1 MGIGMLEK
9 YTLVAYGVGKS
20 FFPYIE
26 RIDKLAKVE
35 YFCDSNEGMWGRRIY
50 NDGRCCISPE
60 ELLKLPNP
68 YVIITVDKSEYIEGI
83 GRLCGK
89 NGIKYDTAETFIEK
103 FGKEC
108 HEYGSA
114 AENSPFGRDIENSD
128 ALSIADSYWLR
139 GMHDNKIH
147 KFIDFDLRGT
157 TTCNFKCEYCYVW
170 RKEDFRAGRKT
181 SEHTPKEIREAL
193 SLERLGGRCF
203 INMCARGETM
213 LSEDIVELA
222 YELLKEGHY
231 VSIVTNGTVTGKIN
245 EILQFPEE
253 LQERMFFKISF
264 HFKEL
269 KRRNLFETFWNNICA
284 ISRSKCSYTLE
295 VTPGDGSVEYID
307 ELKNMVKDIPYAA
320 LPHISFT
327 RDSNKKGLDLLS
339 DYSLEEYRNIWG
351 SFDSKMFEL
360 KSEWYG
366 KKIENFC
373 YAGNWSYLINILN
386 GDIRACYRQDV
397 IGNIFDKSM
406 KQFPTKPIGHD
417 CHMEYCF
424 NNHAFLAWGCVPDI
438 KCYNYLDMRNRV
450 DNVGKYWV
458 KQPMYEAM
466 QNKLYDNNFRYDI
479 SWSEYERLFDEN
491 RKPGFVVFNSPDY
504 SNLGDHAIAYATR
517 QFLESVF
524 REDFGEHYGEACAD
538 SVEKALESNFDGREV
553 IEIACEQYVKEYMK
567 IKNAITKE
575 DVLIIAGGGY
585 MGSLWLRMEDVVKH
599 IVQQYPDNKIIV
611 FPQTIYFSD
620 SKLGAW
626 ERESLKSIFNSHRDI
641 TFIAREEKSFN
652 TAREIF
658 DDNVRVYMLP
668 DMAFAI
674 DYEGRGRR
682 TGALLCMRSDK
693 ENCNYNIGKIEK
705 ILSDGFGEA
714 EHIDTILK
722 EQVNYNNRWEKLKA
736 VLDKIGGARL
746 VVTDRLHCMIFCA
759 ITKTPCIVLDNVSG
773 KVSGVYKWIDGL
785 SYILKAESEE
795 DICDKV
801 SQLACNGDDKA
812 GISNEA
818 NETDEGVLK
827 NVRENFKVLADVVKD
842 VVSD

>member
-1 MGIGMLEK
+1 MLEE

-26 RIDKLAKVE
+26 RIDKLARIE
-35 YFCDSNEGMWGRRIY
+35 YFCDGNESMRGRRIY
-50 NDGRCCISPE
+50 NDDRYCIGSE
-60 ELLKLPNP
+60 ELLKLQNP
-68 YVIITVDKSEYIEGI
+68 YVIITVDKNEHIESI
-83 GRLCGK
+83 IRLCEN
-89 NGIKYDTAETFIEK
+89 NGIKYDTAEAFIEK
-103 FGKEC
+103 FGKESYEHGC
-108 HEYGSA
+108 TAKKSQSGRIV
-114 AENSPFGRDIENSD
+114 ENSGCS
-128 ALSIADSYWLR
+128 LSIADSSWLR
-139 GMHDNKIH
+139 SMHENKIH

-170 RKEDFRAGRKT
+170 RKEDFKAGKKT

-222 YELLKEGHY
+222 HELLEEGHY

-245 EILQFPEE
+245 EILAFPEE
-253 LQERMFFKISF
+253 LQERMFFKVSF

-269 KRRNLFETFWNNICA
+269 KKRNLFKTFWNNICA
-284 ISRSKCSYTLE
+284 ISCSKCSYTLE

-339 DYSLEEYRNIWG
+339 DYSLEEYKSIWG
-351 SFDSKMFEL
+351 CFDSKMFEL

-373 YAGNWSYLINILN
+373 YAGNWSYLVNILN

-406 KQFPTKPIGHD
+406 KQFPTKPIGCD
-417 CHMEYCF
+417 CHMDYCF

-438 KCYNYLDMRNRV
+438 KCYNYLDMRNRIS
-450 DNVGKYWV
+450 NAGEAWV
-458 KQPMYEAM
+458 RQPMYEAM
-466 QNKLYDNNFRYDI
+466 QNKLYDNNYRYDTV
-479 SWSEYERLFDEN
+479 WSEYQKLFDEN

-504 SNLGDHAIAYATR
+504 PNLGDHAISYATR
-517 QFLESVF
+517 NFLEGNLNEV
-524 REDFGEHYGEACAD
+524 YGAD
-538 SVEKALESNFDGREV
+538 CINAFEGREV

-567 IKNAITKE
+567 IKNSVTKD

-585 MGSLWLRMEDVVKH
+585 MGSLWLRMEDIVKH
-599 IVQQYPDNKIIV
+599 IVRQYPDNKIIV
-611 FPQTIYFSD
+611 FPQTMYFSA
-620 SKLGAW
+620 SRLGAW
-626 ERESLKSIFNSHRDI
+626 ERESLKSIFNSHKDI
-641 TFIAREEKSFN
+641 TFIAREENSFN
-652 TAREIF
+652 TAKEIF
-658 DDNVRVYMLP
+658 NDNVKIYMLP

-674 DYEGRGRR
+674 DYESRNKKAEPRA
-682 TGALLCMRSDK
+682 GALMCMRRDK
-693 ENCNYNIGKIEK
+693 ENCNYDAVRIEK
-705 ILSDGFGEA
+705 ILSEKYGKA
-714 EHIDTILK
+714 ERIDTVVN
-722 EQVNYNNRWEKLKA
+722 EPVNYNNRWERLSA
-736 VLDKIGGARL
+736 VLDKISSAGL

-759 ITKTPCIVLDNVSG
+759 ITRTPCIVLDNISG
-773 KVSGVYKWIDGL
+773 KVAGVYKWIEGL

-795 DICDKV
+795 DICNKLG
-801 SQLACNGDDKA
+801 QLTY
-812 GISNEA
+812 NEEA
-818 NETDEGVLK
+818 DESVLK
-827 NVRENFKVLADVVKD
+827 NVRENFKVLEDVVKA
-842 VVSD
+842 VIKGK